1 MNANRTIIASQVNA
15 AFTLFISGQAVSDI
29 IKNSAPVSYEYGL
42 FAEQDIR
49 VLMSMVYSLRTELVK
64 LMDGRDQPLQDR
76 PREGSLDAND
86 AGLPDQQEVERQ
98 EAIRQVAHEMAVL
111 ERHLESLDEQAR
123 RDLEE
128 AGQRAEDGGRV
139 RFQRRNQQYRSYVN
153 TWEEWLVD
161 QKATTAVD
169 SSWYRKLCRAE
180 EDITIPLVSAQ
191 QASDEYLSY
200 LQDDRLERSSR
211 RAWDRV
217 EESLLE
223 CGLEIDRHEKVMA
236 KLNEDLQIVYEAYS
250 KPAERKAKADLV
262 KGQMAAE
269 TREHKEAINRP
280 LWMLTKRLEP
290 TALLAHTGAPKTLV
304 DSPEWRTH
312 EAQLLAAKARAD
324 AALAQAQMAEMNAN
338 MALIE
343 ANMNLMKIRKA
354 MAEQQEAMTKQMKEM
369 NDFMKPV
376 KELKESK
383 SKAPRTEKKAKAEKP
398 TPKGANVLSTRG
410 SFLAPTF
417 RRGM

>member
-1 MNANRTIIASQVNA
+1 MHRLAQGGVILGAKLVGIDHDGVDGEEHG
-15 AFTLFISGQAVSDI
+15 FGPGQAQERLAFAADI
-29 IKNSAPVSYEYGL
+29 GLAGGLLAPVAFDPRVMQHEIVVGEEIHPPERL
-42 FAEQDIR
+42 F
-49 VLMSMVYSLRTELVK
+49 
-64 LMDGRDQPLQDR
+64 GP
-76 PREGSLDAND
+76 
-86 AGLPDQQEVERQ
+86 
-98 EAIRQVAHEMAVL
+98 
-111 ERHLESLDEQAR
+111 
-123 RDLEE
+123 
-128 AGQRAEDGGRV
+128 
-139 RFQRRNQQYRSYVN
+139 
-153 TWEEWLVD
+153 
-161 QKATTAVD
+161 
-169 SSWYRKLCRAE
+169 
-180 EDITIPLVSAQ
+180 
-191 QASDEYLSY
+191 
-200 LQDDRLERSSR
+200 
-211 RAWDRV
+211 DRV

-338 MALIE
+338 MALME

-354 MAEQQEAMTKQMKEM
+354 MAEQQEAMAKQMKEM
-369 NDFMKPV
+369 NDFVKPV

-383 SKAPRTEKKAKAEKP
+383 SKAPRTEKPAKAEKP
-398 TPKGANVLSTRG
+398 MPKGANVLSTRG
-410 SFLAPTF
+410 SILQPTF